1 MSSAAPPPA
10 RGSMVTMSADGA
22 GLPAA
27 AKFVRPDILSGI
39 QSFVSGSSYRD
50 VIESSAQYN
59 TGIVNERRARQPYL
73 DTLTGVAQSDCFLW
87 MQRSDRMPGHSH
99 GQLYSYPAKRW
110 KKKRRQYL
118 MNETFYSNRRNREI
132 DSMSVENESQSAV
145 SEQQQQAVVK
155 NDNSE
160 STDKLFDNSKDGW
173 YADYDDGS
181 DLPDAGE
188 LDDPESD
195 YDDYEEY
202 SSRKKKKRKET
213 PKRKRVEYSDA
224 EKPFSCELCGA
235 RYKTRPGLSYHYT
248 HSHQNEGG
256 EGRRLDEDEVPY
268 TPPRPSQTPAAGSNG
283 QSGGPPESPS
293 LPFSQPS
300 AMSHL
305 LTAPAPSP
313 LPPAVS
319 CQPPDGSEFG
329 GNRPKGKGSVA
340 SPSNYCDFCLGD
352 SVENKK
358 TKSAESLVS
367 CSDCGRS
374 AHPSCLQFTPN
385 MIESVKKY
393 RWQCIE
399 CKSCGL
405 CGTSE
410 NDVSPASCCCLS
422 RNCFPEKQAARRLV
436 LTSEV
441 TLVFVVC
448 RTSFCFVMTA
458 IGVTTCTA

>member
-1 MSSAAPPPA
+1 MA
-10 RGSMVTMSADGA
+10 MDGTA
-22 GLPAA
+22 VPAA
-27 AKFVRPDILSGI
+27 AKFVRPDILTGI
-39 QSFVSGSSYRD
+39 QHFVTGSSYRD

-59 TGIVNERRARQPYL
+59 TGIVSERRARQPYL

-87 MQRSDRMPGHSH
+87 MQRTDRMPGQSH

-118 MNETFYSNRRNREI
+118 MNETFYSNRRNREAE
-132 DSMSVENESQSAV
+132 SVNPEHESQTVA
-145 SEQQQQAVVK
+145 SEQVAIK
-155 NDNSE
+155 
-160 STDKLFDNSKDGW
+160 TDSNPETVEKMFENSKDGW
-173 YADYDDGS
+173 YAEYDDGS

-202 SSRKKKKRKET
+202 SSRKKKKRKDT
-213 PKRKRVEYSDA
+213 PKRKRIEYSDA
-224 EKPFSCELCGA
+224 EKPFACELCGA

-256 EGRRLDEDEVPY
+256 DGRRLDDEEVAY
-268 TPPRPSQTPAAGSNG
+268 TPPRLQSHPQSATVTNG
-283 QSGGPPESPS
+283 QAASHPPQPPASPS
-293 LPFSQPS
+293 LPFPQPS
-300 AMSHL
+300 VVSSL
-305 LTAPAPSP
+305 LQSGTRASPISSLSAAPGTG
-313 LPPAVS
+313 PPA
-319 CQPPDGSEFG
+319 QPTSQVPPEGSEFG

-410 NDVSPASCCCLS
+410 NDVSFFRKFFCLRGKS
-422 RNCFPEKQAARRLV
+422 NV
-436 LTSEV
+436 LLSD
-441 TLVFVVC
+441 LFAGSAFVL
-448 RTSFCFVMTA
+448 R
-458 IGVTTCTA
+458 

>member
-1 MSSAAPPPA
+1 
-10 RGSMVTMSADGA
+10 MVTHVMDGTSA
-22 GLPAA
+22 PAA

-59 TGIVNERRARQPYL
+59 TGIVSERRARQPYL

-87 MQRSDRMPGHSH
+87 MQRTDRMPGQSH

-118 MNETFYSNRRNREI
+118 MNETFYSNRRNRESECVNP
-132 DSMSVENESQSAV
+132 DHESQQPVA
-145 SEQQQQAVVK
+145 SEQVTVK
-155 NDNSE
+155 SDNNPE
-160 STDKLFDNSKDGW
+160 NADKLFENSKDGW
-173 YADYDDGS
+173 YAEYDDGS

-224 EKPFSCELCGA
+224 EKPYACELCGA

-256 EGRRLDEDEVPY
+256 DGRRLDEEEISY
-268 TPPRPSQTPAAGSNG
+268 TPPRLQSHQQSATATNG
-283 QSGGPPESPS
+283 QAAPHPPPSASPS

-300 AMSHL
+300 AMSNL
-305 LTAPAPSP
+305 LSGTRASPVSQSSQPSAGTG
-313 LPPAVS
+313 PPALPS
-319 CQPPDGSEFG
+319 HPQPPEGSEFG

-410 NDVSPASCCCLS
+410 NDVSFSGSFLLLCAGS
-422 RNCFPEKQAARRLV
+422 NV
-436 LTSEV
+436 
-441 TLVFVVC
+441 LVFVVC

>member
-1 MSSAAPPPA
+1 
-10 RGSMVTMSADGA
+10 MVTMSSDGT

-87 MQRSDRMPGHSH
+87 MQRSDRMPGQSH

-118 MNETFYSNRRNREI
+118 MNETFYSNRRNKETNE
-132 DSMSVENESQSAV
+132 SVNLENESQSAP
-145 SEQQQQAVVK
+145 SEQVVVK
-155 NDNSE
+155 NDTSDAP
-160 STDKLFDNSKDGW
+160 DKLFDNSKDGW

-224 EKPFSCELCGA
+224 EKPFSCGLCGA

-248 HSHQNEGG
+248 HSHQHDGG
-256 EGRRLDEDEVPY
+256 EGRRLEDDEPPY
-268 TPPRPSQTPAAGSNG
+268 TPPRPSTQQSASGSNG
-283 QSGGPPESPS
+283 QSGPPASPS
-293 LPFSQPS
+293 LPFPQSSGP
-300 AMSHL
+300 MSHL
-305 LTAPAPSP
+305 VTGPAASP
-313 LPPAVS
+313 LPPPVT
-319 CQPPDGSEFG
+319 CTDGSEFG

-410 NDVSPASCCCLS
+410 NDVSIS
-422 RNCFPEKQAARRLV
+422 
-436 LTSEV
+436 
-441 TLVFVVC
+441 
-448 RTSFCFVMTA
+448 
-458 IGVTTCTA
+458 

>member
-1 MSSAAPPPA
+1 MSETTAGAKYVRHENLQKIQNS
-10 RGSMVTMSADGA
+10 VMSA
-22 GLPAA
+22 
-27 AKFVRPDILSGI
+27 
-39 QSFVSGSSYRD
+39 SYREA
-50 VIESSAQYN
+50 IEESARYN

-87 MQRSDRMPGHSH
+87 MQKTDRMPGQCH

-118 MNETFYSNRRNREI
+118 MNENFYSNRNRNRETE
-132 DSMSVENESQSAV
+132 SANPETESQSV
-145 SEQQQQAVVK
+145 TSDGGQVPVK
-155 NDNSE
+155 TDSSIE
-160 STDKLFDNSKDGW
+160 SSDKLFENSKDGW
-173 YADYDDGS
+173 YGDYDDGS

-224 EKPFSCELCGA
+224 EKPFSCDLCGA

-248 HSHQNEGG
+248 HSHQSEGAADG
-256 EGRRLDEDEVPY
+256 FRRLGDEEDASY
-268 TPPRPSQTPAAGSNG
+268 TPPRLQNQGQAAASASNG
-283 QSGGPPESPS
+283 QSGSHHLQPPPPPVSPS
-293 LPFSQPS
+293 QSYSQQQ
-300 AMSHL
+300 AMTSNL
-305 LTAPAPSP
+305 MSGKRASP
-313 LPPAVS
+313 ISQTSQNAAAGSGPVVPNNQAHE
-319 CQPPDGSEFG
+319 GSEFG

-340 SPSNYCDFCLGD
+340 SPQNYCDFCLGD

-410 NDVSPASCCCLS
+410 NDVCILIVVLS
-422 RNCFPEKQAARRLV
+422 
-436 LTSEV
+436 
-441 TLVFVVC
+441 
-448 RTSFCFVMTA
+448 TSFLQRLLPFLGPTA
-458 IGVTTCTA
+458 VL